1 MLKYIHCN
9 IYSLD
14 LRWIQHKNLYQLIF
28 FIYIKYPEYFKN
40 MKDELRNNTWT
51 VQLRIV
57 PISLSVALLDLFL
70 RFKK

>member
-1 MLKYIHCN
+1 MLKDIHCN

-28 FIYIKYPEYFKN
+28 FIYIKYPEYFKILN
-40 MKDELRNNTWT
+40 MKDELRNNTWI

-57 PISLSVALLDLFL
+57 PISLSMLHG
-70 RFKK
+70 